1 MAERPIAGSA
11 AGASFLLMKTVT
23 LIARQFGLSRSTLLY
38 YDRIGLLSPS
48 YRTHAEARLYSAA
61 DEARLARIVTFRQ
74 AGIPLETIKSIL
86 AAAMPT
92 KVNQTLA
99 SRLGEIQQQ
108 IDALRTQQRFVV
120 ELLKDA
126 VMRGEGPKQTRGQWV
141 ALLEACAFTETDMQQ
156 WHAAME
162 RDDPPAHARFL
173 RRIGLAPA
181 EVEHVREQSRTAWA
195 TPSLQEP
202 SSVSAAKPKRR
213 L

>member
-1 MAERPIAGSA
+1 
-11 AGASFLLMKTVT
+11 MKTVS

-48 YRTHAEARLYSAA
+48 YRTQAEARLYSAEE
-61 DEARLARIVTFRQ
+61 EARLARIVMFRQ

-86 AAAMPT
+86 ATAMPS

-99 SRLGEIQQQ
+99 ARLGEIQQQ
-108 IDALRTQQRFVV
+108 IDGLRTQQRFIV
-120 ELLKDA
+120 ELLREA

-141 ALLEACAFTETDMQQ
+141 ALLQACAFTEADMRQ
-156 WHAAME
+156 WHASME
-162 RDDPPAHARFL
+162 RDNSAAHARFL

-181 EVEHVREQSRTAWA
+181 EVEHVREQSRTVWA
-195 TPSLQEP
+195 TAGQEA
-202 SSVSAAKPKRR
+202 SSAAAAKPKRR